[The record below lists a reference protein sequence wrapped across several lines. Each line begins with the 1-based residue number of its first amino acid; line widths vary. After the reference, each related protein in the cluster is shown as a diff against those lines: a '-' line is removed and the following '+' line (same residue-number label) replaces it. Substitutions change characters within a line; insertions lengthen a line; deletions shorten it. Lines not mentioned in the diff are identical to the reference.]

1 MPELSGHQ
9 CLFSKDKAW
18 IANQFPFFH
27 PSCLCVGLTSISFSK
42 MTYSFSIQKM
52 LPSKSEGDLLSSLP
66 VGSFKCGI
74 FCKRKNKNR
83 KTHTVKYFHIC
94 LVRVCLK
101 EVLLCCMPFLFSET
115 LVFDTVNVYKNQI
128 LMLYIVR
135 AFQNYYFVVIFH
147 IVQLSLVLALTSL
160 SWCC

>member
-1 MPELSGHQ
+1 MVNKRWRMPELSGHQ

-74 FCKRKNKNR
+74 FCKRKNKNTSWWHVIIWLTSR
-83 KTHTVKYFHIC
+83 GLMKDWKKYKAWKLFKKMVGKP
-94 LVRVCLK
+94 LDK
-101 EVLLCCMPFLFSET
+101 QYKWYEFLF
-115 LVFDTVNVYKNQI
+115 KNSF
-128 LMLYIVR
+128 L
-135 AFQNYYFVVIFH
+135 
-147 IVQLSLVLALTSL
+147 
-160 SWCC
+160 